1 MNARFERPHAD
12 AAQPDDRHLDGNAM
26 AGELQALFGFDMT
39 IAVHTCGSC
48 GHAAPLGA
56 HAAYTDA
63 PGAVLRC
70 PSCSD
75 VALRIVAAPDRY
87 WIEMRGTSALEIPR

>member
-1 MNARFERPHAD
+1 MNARFDRPHPE
-12 AAQPDDRHLDGNAM
+12 AAQPDERRLDGNAM
-26 AGELQALFGFDMT
+26 AGDLQVLFGFDMT
-39 IAVHTCGSC
+39 VAVRTCGSC

-56 HAAYTDA
+56 HPAYTDA

-87 WIEMRGTSALEIPR
+87 WIEMRGTSSLEIPR